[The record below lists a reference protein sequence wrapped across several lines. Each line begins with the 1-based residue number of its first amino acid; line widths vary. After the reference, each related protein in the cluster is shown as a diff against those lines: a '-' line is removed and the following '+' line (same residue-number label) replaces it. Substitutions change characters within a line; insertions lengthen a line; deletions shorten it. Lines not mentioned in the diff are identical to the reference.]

1 MNKEINKEMSSENSN
16 DKKSFK
22 KLSALRKSTPFYIDW
37 KEAFMGFSD
46 DVRLQIYDAITDYA
60 FYGTVPPSLGSEAA
74 VAFSFIKPII
84 DRNAEKYDIVCA
96 KNRSNINKRWN
107 PEDTAENTNGK
118 IRIRKIPSDTKNT
131 DNDNDND
138 NEVIEKS
145 NALFATYQSWLTEN
159 APYCVNSEKFKQLT
173 TNELWKLATKYSIDR
188 IKDAILN
195 LEKKKS
201 VRKKYAEL
209 YKVLSDSL
217 EKTNIAF

>member
-1 MNKEINKEMSSENSN
+1 MDNEKKEIENSENSEN
-16 DKKSFK
+16 KKSFK
-22 KLSALRKSTPFYIDW
+22 KLSASRKCIHFYIDW
-37 KEAFMGFSD
+37 KEASMNCPD
-46 DVRLQIYDAITDYA
+46 NVRLQIYDAIMDYA
-60 FYGTVPPSLGSEAA
+60 FYGIMPKSLDSEAVA
-74 VAFSFIKPII
+74 MAFSFIKPII

-107 PEDTAENTNGK
+107 PEDNAENTNGK

-131 DNDNDND
+131 DKDKD

-145 NALFATYQSWLTEN
+145 NAFFATYQSWIKEN
-159 APYCVNSEKFKQLT
+159 APYCVNPEKFKQLT
-173 TNELWKLATKYSIDR
+173 ANELWKLASKYSVER

-209 YKVLSDSL
+209 YKVLSDGL
-217 EKTNIAF
+217 EKMNIAF